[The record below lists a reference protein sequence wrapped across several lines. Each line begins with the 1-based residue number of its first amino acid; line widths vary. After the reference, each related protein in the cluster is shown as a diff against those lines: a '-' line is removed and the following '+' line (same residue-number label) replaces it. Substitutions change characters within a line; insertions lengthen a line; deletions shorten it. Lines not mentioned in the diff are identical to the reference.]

1 MLSRLRKREREVP
14 EVHDISSDEE
24 EVLKGRSTRKKVQLI
39 RIIMPAKLSA
49 DIPADIPAVTQE
61 DIPADIPAVIQA
73 DIPAEIPANTTA
85 EVQAEVPADIPAEI
99 HADTP
104 AEHPVEIN
112 STPNP
117 SSNSPEGMEVQTP
130 NSKVPIPNS
139 KVPIPNS
146 KAPIPW
152 SFLMQ
157 MGDGETDVE
166 EDELLWDPARDGLG
180 QEEEELLKDPE
191 LELCR
196 SYISSLKSTI
206 ILMGGV
212 VPPPPTGLRG
222 QVGSPEMG
230 LGSPISDRTLS
241 PVQESSQGGPSR
253 DESRGDREGEGRD
266 ERTLSRGEVQLVQER
281 VIRSQVARVGGGA
294 TPARSFFNGDPAF
307 WFQDSSTQEW
317 ERRGGEIYALELIR
331 EAFQLGVAF
340 VHLPTL
346 KPVRFKTYAS
356 IRKSLTGHVS
366 QGTSLA
372 TMANRVA
379 AAGDAVADMRSECRR
394 MRERMIPAP
403 RDRRSRRIEEIS
415 RELVEVPFRGPIQEL
430 DKLCNELDRRSGS
443 YLSSDEAILLKRR
456 IGGLVGDH
464 LYPVSNLL
472 KVWQNFM
479 RR

>member
-346 KPVRFKTYAS
+346 KPVRFKTYTS
-356 IRKSLTGHVS
+356 IRKFLTGHVS

-372 TMANRVA
+372 TMANH
-379 AAGDAVADMRSECRR
+379 MRSECRR
-394 MRERMIPAP
+394 MRKRMIPAP

-415 RELVEVPFRGPIQEL
+415 RELVEVPFRAPIQKL
-430 DKLCNELDRRSGS
+430 DKLCSELDGRSGS
-443 YLSSDEAILLKRR
+443 YLSSDEAILLKRK
-456 IGGLVGDH
+456 IGDLVGDH
-464 LYPVSNLL
+464 LYHVSNLL
-472 KVWQNFM
+472 KVWQNFV
-479 RR
+479 RRG